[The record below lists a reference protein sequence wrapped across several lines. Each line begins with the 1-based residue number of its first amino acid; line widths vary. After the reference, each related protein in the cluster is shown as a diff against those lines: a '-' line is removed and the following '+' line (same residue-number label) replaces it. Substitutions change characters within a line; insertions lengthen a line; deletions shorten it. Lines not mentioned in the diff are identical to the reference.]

1 MLLVAFRLF
10 FSAFNTYYVPSY
22 FDDEKGNWNAKAK
35 QIYYAGEIVTD
46 DPKSLAYVGGG
57 GHPEYPLQFILY
69 KTYLTEMAGGWNEPL
84 VNSVTIL
91 FWLAVL
97 TLVYASFASP
107 FWGVVAVYALCSL
120 PLVSWHVGRA
130 YFDLVV
136 ASYFLLGLINLRK
149 FAITKDA
156 VRLVLVGILAYSVV
170 FTKNEGMVMVVP
182 SLAVGFGSLWL
193 LSHKRNELPKLSWK
207 SLALLAVPFAFILP
221 HMVFR
226 AVYHLSFNPHSAMA
240 AYGFHSES
248 LNLYWTYFTQWG
260 SFNVFWYALPLV
272 IAMTWRKWSKPQNL
286 PVAASLAAMLFAMF
300 AIFSFTNNFTF
311 LLDQT
316 TINRTLLIFMV
327 PVTYFCV
334 LFLDPST
341 SEKA

>member
-1 MLLVAFRLF
+1 M
-10 FSAFNTYYVPSY
+10 
-22 FDDEKGNWNAKAK
+22 
-35 QIYYAGEIVTD
+35 
-46 DPKSLAYVGGG
+46 
-57 GHPEYPLQFILY
+57 QFILY
-69 KTYLTEMAGGWNEPL
+69 KTSLTDIAGEGKEPL
-84 VNSVTIL
+84 VNSVTVL

-97 TLVYASFASP
+97 VLVYASFQSP

-136 ASYFLLGLINLRK
+136 ASYFLLALMNMRK
-149 FAITKDA
+149 YAITKDA
-156 VRLVLVGILAYSVV
+156 IRLLLVGILAYSVV

-182 SLAVGFGSLWL
+182 SLALGFAALWL
-193 LSHKRNELPKLSWK
+193 LARKNPDLPKFSAK
-207 SLALLAVPFAFILP
+207 SVAIAAVPFAFIVP

-240 AYGFHSES
+240 AYGFHADS
-248 LNLYWTYFTQWG
+248 LKLYWMYFTQWG

-272 IAMTWRKWSKPQNL
+272 LAMTWRKWSKPQNL
-286 PVAASLAAMLFAMF
+286 PVAVSLSAMLSAMF
-300 AIFSFTNNFTF
+300 AVFSFTNNYTF

-327 PVTYFCV
+327 PVTYFCI